1 MQEDK
6 ASKRFASML
15 RKQQEENPLPYELGA
30 WEAFSQ
36 RRSAIARKKTTKWI
50 SGLAASLALLL
61 VVGGVWLTKDSDSN
75 ALPADQLASEEK
87 INSSQS
93 PTSEVEVSDLSESDF
108 LEKSGKEKPEIN
120 GTKEEMARIPDS
132 SANPKSVEGKRGPLL
147 AAEAKVSKPK
157 KESPLEKTGEAEKTG
172 LKTALE
178 GPKTTEN
185 LAKPTVLQSM
195 IASGENVKT
204 EKEVGNTAAL
214 EEKGVLR
221 ESLPKDPQLSPE
233 EIEEIL
239 KSPSFARLALG
250 LSPGFGSAQGGTNAT
265 TGSSLGFGVMIDKT
279 IAGKIALGSGLAVNY
294 LSQASESQ
302 NYIMGAN
309 FASPVTATS
318 EIAQVQVD
326 IPLYVSYPV
335 NPSQSISV
343 QAGFSNLITFNQN
356 AEQNSTYTRQIS
368 VLDASSAVSN
378 SFTVRSESVSQTA
391 DLDVPENRFYPF
403 ATANLGVIFRLF
415 ESKKTS
421 YEVMPFY
428 NYPLQDFSGY
438 GEKLGIVGAS
448 FKVNFGSIQ
457 RK

>member
-36 RRSAIARKKTTKWI
+36 KRAALARKKTTYWI

-61 VVGGVWLTKDSDSN
+61 VVGGVWLISDLDSKN
-75 ALPADQLASEEK
+75 ELPSEQLALEEK
-87 INSSQS
+87 ISSSQS
-93 PTSEVEVSDLSESDF
+93 PTSEVAVSDLSESEF
-108 LEKSGKEKPEIN
+108 LEKFEEEKSEIEVAKEKM
-120 GTKEEMARIPDS
+120 TRIPDS
-132 SANPKSVEGKRGPLL
+132 SAKPISVDGKREPLT
-147 AAEAKVSKPK
+147 AEARVTESK
-157 KESPLEKTGEAEKTG
+157 KESASKKTEEAEKSG
-172 LKTALE
+172 LKTE
-178 GPKTTEN
+178 MEDPKTTEN
-185 LAKPTVLQSM
+185 PTKPTLLQSM
-195 IASGENVKT
+195 IASEENVNEKKEVEKT
-204 EKEVGNTAAL
+204 ETP
-214 EEKGVLR
+214 EEKVILKEG
-221 ESLPKDPQLSPE
+221 LPKEPQLSPE

-239 KSPSFARLALG
+239 ESPSFARLALG
-250 LSPGFGSAQGGTNAT
+250 LSPGFGTAQGSMNAT
-265 TGSSLGFGVMIDKT
+265 SGSSLGFGVMIDKN

-294 LSQASESQ
+294 LNQASESQ

-309 FASPVTATS
+309 FASPVTAKN

-326 IPLYVSYPV
+326 IPLYVRYPV

-343 QAGFSNLITFNQN
+343 QAGFSNLITFNQS
-356 AEQNSTYTRQIS
+356 AEQNSSYTRQIS
-368 VLDASSAVSN
+368 VLDASSALTN
-378 SFTVRSESVSQTA
+378 SFTQRSESVRQTTN
-391 DLDVPENRFYPF
+391 LDVPGNGFYPF
-403 ATANLGVIFRLF
+403 ATANLGVILRLF

-438 GEKLGIVGAS
+438 GEKLGIFGAS
-448 FKVNFGSIQ
+448 FKVNFGTIQ